1 MAISKK
7 RIGIHKKKINKS
19 ETRLQTIYEIEQ
31 ESDSELEQN
40 VFLNLYTIMN
50 RIQNNNRLKKSFN
63 WLVFMFFSY
72 YFLNY

>member
-7 RIGIHKKKINKS
+7 RIGIQNKKRNKS

-63 WLVFMFFSY
+63 WLVFMLFSY